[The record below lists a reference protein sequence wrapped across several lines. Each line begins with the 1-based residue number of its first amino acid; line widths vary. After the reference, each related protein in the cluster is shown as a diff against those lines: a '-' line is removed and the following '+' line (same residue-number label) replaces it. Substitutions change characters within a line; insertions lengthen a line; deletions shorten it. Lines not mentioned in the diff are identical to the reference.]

1 MPARNCVVRVTIS
14 DGNVRIL
21 ARKSPAKW
29 KRQIMRQHRHAAFG
43 EEPSIITTQLH
54 LALFNVVD
62 LINWQQLQELLA
74 SEVREA
80 THPDFAADYM
90 SRAEK
95 EYTFEVLT
103 ANMIQLEIRMQ
114 NALGAQ

>member
-1 MPARNCVVRVTIS
+1 MPARNCLVRVTIS
-14 DGNVRIL
+14 GGNVRIL

-29 KRQIMRQHRHAAFG
+29 KRQVMRQHRHAAFG
-43 EEPSIITTQLH
+43 KEPLIITSQLH
-54 LALFNVVD
+54 LVGQHWD
-62 LINWQQLQELLA
+62 LLNWQQLHELLA

-95 EYTFEVLT
+95 EHTFEVLT
-103 ANMIQLEIRMQ
+103 ANMTELETRMK
-114 NALGAQ
+114 NMLGAQ